1 MSNHFIEDTITAIAT
16 PPGVGA
22 ISVIRIS
29 GPDAISLA
37 EPIFYGKSK
46 LSESRSHTIHYGNI
60 VVDKE
65 VIDDVLVSVFHNPNS
80 FTGEDAV
87 EISTHGSPLI
97 IKRIMELLISGGAR
111 AAEPGEFTKRAFLNN
126 RIDLIQ
132 AEAVADVISARTD
145 ASLRG
150 ARSQLDGMLSA
161 KVSDL
166 RKKLIKISSYIEL
179 ELDFTEEDI
188 ELIKQDELIKK
199 IDEIILEIENLLGTY
214 SFGRVIRDGVNV
226 AIVGKPN
233 VGKSSILNYLLKESR
248 AIVSHIPGTTRDIIR
263 EEVSIDGVLF
273 KLYDTAGI
281 RLSEDVVEKEGV
293 SRSIEAV
300 KLSDLVLIIGDTE
313 LGFSAELN
321 DEVSKLNETAR
332 IMKVLNKIDLNPTSE
347 IKSEFRISAVTGEG
361 INLLMAG
368 MTEASLGSS
377 SYSEK
382 DAIVSNIRHYDC
394 LKMARENLIKARGA
408 TESNLTGEFIAADL
422 RMAENDL
429 GEVIGLVT
437 PDDILNNIFSNF
449 CIGK

>member
-1 MSNHFIEDTITAIAT
+1 MSNHFTEDTIVAIAT
-16 PPGVGA
+16 PLGVGA
-22 ISVIRIS
+22 LSVIRIS
-29 GPDAISLA
+29 GPDAIMFTDS
-37 EPIFYGKSK
+37 IFRGKRK
-46 LSESRSHTIHYGNI
+46 LSDSVSHTIHYGNI
-60 VVDKE
+60 VDDKE

-80 FTGEDAV
+80 YTGEDAI

-97 IKRIMELLISGGAR
+97 IKRIIELLISKGVK

-126 RIDLIQ
+126 RIDLTQ
-132 AEAVADVISARTD
+132 AEAVADVINARTD

-166 RKKLIKISSYIEL
+166 REKLIKISSYIEL
-179 ELDFTEEDI
+179 ELDFTEDDI
-188 ELIKQDELIKK
+188 ELIKKDELIRN
-199 IDEIILEIENLLGTY
+199 IDEIILEIENLVSTY

-248 AIVSHIPGTTRDIIR
+248 AIVSEIPGTTRDIIR
-263 EEVSIDGVLF
+263 EEVSIDEVLF

-281 RLSEDVVEKEGV
+281 RLSDDVIEKEGV
-293 SRSIEAV
+293 NRSIEAV
-300 KLSDLVLIIGDTE
+300 KIADLVMLIGDTE
-313 LGFSAELN
+313 IGFSDELFH
-321 DEVSKLNETAR
+321 EVSNLNVTASVV
-332 IMKVLNKIDLNPTSE
+332 KVLNKIDLNPDSE
-347 IKSEFRISAVTGEG
+347 IESNYNISALTGEG
-361 INLLMAG
+361 IDLLMVG
-368 MTEASLGSS
+368 MTKASLGSS

-394 LKMARENLIKARGA
+394 LKRASENLIKAKTAA
-408 TESNLTGEFIAADL
+408 TSKLTGEFIAADL
-422 RMAENDL
+422 RAAESDL
-429 GEVIGLVT
+429 GEIIGLVT

>member
-1 MSNHFIEDTITAIAT
+1 MINNFTEDTITAIAT
-16 PPGVGA
+16 PPGEGA

-29 GPDAISLA
+29 GPDAISTT
-37 EPIFYGKSK
+37 ESIFSGRSR
-46 LSESRSHTIHYGNI
+46 LSDSQSHTLHYGNI
-60 VVDKE
+60 VSDNE

-80 FTGEDAV
+80 YTGEDAA

-97 IKRIMELLISGGAR
+97 VKRIIELLISKGVK

-126 RIDLIQ
+126 RIDLTQ

-161 KVSDL
+161 KVDEL
-166 RKKLIKISSYIEL
+166 REKLIKISSYIEL
-179 ELDFTEEDI
+179 ELDFTEDDI
-188 ELIKQDELIKK
+188 ELIQKDELIKN
-199 IDEIILEIENLLGTY
+199 IDEIILEIESLLGTY

-248 AIVSHIPGTTRDIIR
+248 AIVSEIPGTTRDIIR
-263 EEVSIDGVLF
+263 EEVSIDGILF
-273 KLYDTAGI
+273 KLYDTAGM
-281 RLSEDVVEKEGV
+281 RFSEDVVEKEGV
-293 SRSIEAV
+293 SRSIEVV
-300 KLSDLVLIIGDTE
+300 KNSDLILLIGDTE
-313 LGFSAELN
+313 IGFSDELFQEVSNLN
-321 DEVSKLNETAR
+321 DATGVV
-332 IMKVLNKIDLNPTSE
+332 KVLNKIDLHPDSE
-347 IKSEFRISAVTGEG
+347 IESNYNISALTGEG
-361 INLLMAG
+361 IDLLMSG
-368 MTEASLGSS
+368 MVKASLGSS

-394 LKMARENLIKARGA
+394 LNRAKKNLIKAKETA
-408 TESNLTGEFIAADL
+408 TGKLTEEFIAADL
-422 RMAENDL
+422 RAAENDL
-429 GEVIGLVT
+429 GEIIGLVT

>member
-1 MSNHFIEDTITAIAT
+1 MSNHFTKDTIVAIAT

-22 ISVIRIS
+22 ISVLRIS
-29 GPDAISLA
+29 GADAIGAADS
-37 EPIFYGKSK
+37 IFTGKSK
-46 LSESRSHTIHYGNI
+46 LSDSRSHNIHYGNI
-60 VVDKE
+60 VYNNE

-80 FTGEDAV
+80 YTGENAV
-87 EISTHGSPLI
+87 EINTHGSPLI
-97 IKRIMELLISGGAR
+97 IKRIIELLILYGVR

-126 RIDLIQ
+126 RIDLAQ
-132 AEAVADVISARTD
+132 AEAVADIISARTD

-166 RKKLIKISSYIEL
+166 REKLIRISSYIEL

-188 ELIKQDELIKK
+188 ELIQKDEIIRN
-199 IDEIILEIENLLGTY
+199 IDEIILEIKNLLSTY

-248 AIVSHIPGTTRDIIR
+248 AIVSEVPGTTRDIIR
-263 EEVSIDGVLF
+263 EEVSIDGILF

-281 RLSEDVVEKEGV
+281 RFSEDVVEKEGV

-300 KLSDLVLIIGDTE
+300 KIADMVLIIGDTE
-313 LGFSAELN
+313 LGFSEEVN
-321 DEVSKLNETAR
+321 DEVSKLNEAGAA
-332 IMKVLNKIDLNPTSE
+332 IKVLNKIDLNQECKINSDY
-347 IKSEFRISAVTGEG
+347 RISAVTGEG
-361 INLLMAG
+361 IDLLMAG
-368 MTEASLGSS
+368 MTEASLGNS

-382 DAIVSNIRHYDC
+382 DAIVSNIRHYNC
-394 LKMARENLIKARGA
+394 LKRASVNLIKAKETTA
-408 TESNLTGEFIAADL
+408 SKLTGEFIAADL
-422 RMAENDL
+422 RAAESDL
-429 GEVIGLVT
+429 GEIIGLVT

>member
-37 EPIFYGKSK
+37 EPIFNGKSK